1 MKINGM
7 KGSRAKAYLFAGLF
21 AAYAG
26 LMLANPVFPPLARE
40 LGLTEVEAGMVIS
53 AAALV
58 FAIGS
63 PFWGWLS
70 DRIGRKPVFVVGLAG
85 IGISFALFAG
95 ASYLGL
101 TGVLTGGALLAAL
114 FAARIVI
121 GGMIGAVPV
130 SAQAYMADIT
140 ASADRSAGM
149 ALIGAANGLGTL
161 LGPALAA
168 LLVTFGLLVPFY
180 AGAAIALLAA
190 LALALVMPPSPRQQR
205 MDTPSKIMP
214 WDRRVWPFLFLGFVT
229 VTVIVL
235 LQITLGFYLIDRFVL
250 TTVAAAQAASI
261 GLLVVGIALAVVQG
275 VFVTRFKW
283 SPRTLLRAGAPIM
296 ALGLIGAVAAPSLPL
311 LVAAFA
317 VMGIAGGL
325 LFPGFTSGASL
336 TVSANEQ
343 GAIAGL
349 NAAINGAGAVIGPL
363 IGTALYQA
371 DITAPYIA
379 SAALF
384 AALTVFVWTHPSVRR
399 ATALDEPAKADTAVG
414 HSS

>member
-1 MKINGM
+1 MKISGM

-205 MDTPSKIMP
+205 MDTPPKIMP

-283 SPRTLLRAGAPIM
+283 LPRTLLRAGAPIM

-379 SAALF
+379 SAVLF

-414 HSS
+414 RSS

>member
-1 MKINGM
+1 MTDRRMK
-7 KGSRAKAYLFAGLF
+7 SFLFVGLF

-40 LGLTEVEAGMVIS
+40 LGLTELQAGMVVS

-70 DRIGRKPVFVVGLAG
+70 DRIGRKPVFVTGLVG
-85 IGISFALFAG
+85 IGAGSTLFAI
-95 ASYLGL
+95 AAYLGL
-101 TGVLTGGALLAAL
+101 VGVITGGVLLAAL
-114 FAARIVI
+114 FATRIVM
-121 GGMIGAVPV
+121 GAMIGAVPV

-140 ASADRSAGM
+140 ESADRSAGM

-190 LALALVMPPSPRQQR
+190 LALAFVMPPSPRRQET
-205 MDTPSKIMP
+205 DAPPKLMP
-214 WDRRVWPFLFLGFVT
+214 WDRRVWPFLFLSFVS

-235 LQITLGFYLIDRFVL
+235 LQITLGFYLIDRFSL
-250 TTVAAAQAASI
+250 TPVDAAQTAAI
-261 GLLVVGIALAVVQG
+261 GLFVVGIALAVVQG

-296 ALGLIGAVAAPSLPL
+296 ALGLIGAVLAPSLPL
-311 LVAAFA
+311 LIAAFA

-336 TVSANEQ
+336 AVSENEQ

-349 NAAINGAGAVIGPL
+349 NSAASGAGAVIGPL

-371 DITAPYIA
+371 GMTAPYIA
-379 SAALF
+379 GAALF
-384 AALTVFVWTHPSVRR
+384 AMLTVFVWTHPAVRR
-399 ATALDEPAKADTAVG
+399 ATASKMSPRADAASG
-414 HSS
+414 RSS

>member
-1 MKINGM
+1 MTDRRMK
-7 KGSRAKAYLFAGLF
+7 SFLFVGLF

-40 LGLTEVEAGMVIS
+40 LGLTELQAGMVVS

-70 DRIGRKPVFVVGLAG
+70 DRIGRKPVFVTGLVG
-85 IGISFALFAG
+85 IGAGSTLFAI
-95 ASYLGL
+95 AAYLGL
-101 TGVLTGGALLAAL
+101 VGVIAGGVLLAAL
-114 FAARIVI
+114 FATRIAM
-121 GGMIGAVPV
+121 GAMIGAVPV

-140 ASADRSAGM
+140 ESADRSAGM

-180 AGAAIALLAA
+180 AGAAIALVAA
-190 LALALVMPPSPRQQR
+190 LTLAFVMPPSPRRQE
-205 MDTPSKIMP
+205 MDAPPKLMP
-214 WDRRVWPFLFLGFVT
+214 WDRRVWPFLFLSFVS

-235 LQITLGFYLIDRFVL
+235 LQITLGFYLIDRFSL
-250 TTVAAAQAASI
+250 TPVDAAQTAAI
-261 GLLVVGIALAVVQG
+261 GLFVVGIALAVVQG

-296 ALGLIGAVAAPSLPL
+296 AVGLIGAVLAPSLPL
-311 LVAAFA
+311 LIAAFA

-336 TVSANEQ
+336 AVSENEQ

-349 NAAINGAGAVIGPL
+349 NSAASGAGAVIGPL

-371 DITAPYIA
+371 GMTAPYIA
-379 SAALF
+379 GAALF
-384 AALTVFVWTHPSVRR
+384 AMLTVFVWTHPAVRR
-399 ATALDEPAKADTAVG
+399 ANASKMSP
-414 HSS
+414 

>member
-1 MKINGM
+1 MTDRRVKSI
-7 KGSRAKAYLFAGLF
+7 LFAGLF

-40 LGLTEVEAGMVIS
+40 LGLTELEAGMVIS
-53 AAALV
+53 AAAFV
-58 FAIGS
+58 FAVGS

-70 DRIGRKPVFVVGLAG
+70 DRIGRKPVFVIGLAG
-85 IGISFALFAG
+85 IGVGSMLFAM
-95 ASYLGL
+95 AAYLGL
-101 TGVLTGGALLAAL
+101 VGVIAGGVLLAAL
-114 FAARIVI
+114 FATRIVM
-121 GGMIGAVPV
+121 GAMIGAVPV

-140 ASADRSAGM
+140 ESADRSAGM

-180 AGAAIALLAA
+180 AGAAIALVAA
-190 LALALVMPPSPRQQR
+190 FALGVLMPPSPRRQR
-205 MDTPSKIMP
+205 MDAPPKLMP
-214 WDRRVWPFLFLGFVT
+214 WDGRVWPFLFLGFVS

-235 LQITLGFYLIDRFVL
+235 LQITLGFYLIDRFSL
-250 TTVAAAQAASI
+250 SAVAAAQTAAI
-261 GLLVVGIALAVVQG
+261 GLFVVGIALAVVQG

-283 SPRTLLRAGAPIM
+283 APRTLLRAGAPIM
-296 ALGLIGAVAAPSLPL
+296 AAGLIGAIAAPSIPL

-336 TVSANEQ
+336 AVSENEQ

-349 NAAINGAGAVIGPL
+349 NNAANGAGAVIGPL

-384 AALTVFVWTHPSVRR
+384 SMLTVFVWAHPVLRR
-399 ATALDEPAKADTAVG
+399 AIALQAPPRADAACG
-414 HSS
+414 RS